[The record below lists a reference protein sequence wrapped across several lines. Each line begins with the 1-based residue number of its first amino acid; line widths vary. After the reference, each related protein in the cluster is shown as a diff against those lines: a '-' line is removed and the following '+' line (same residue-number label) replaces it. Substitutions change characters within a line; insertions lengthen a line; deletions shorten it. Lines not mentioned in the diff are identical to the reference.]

1 VNRNRSHQLGFT
13 LIELMIVVSII
24 GILAAVAISAY
35 GDYVVK
41 SKLAEA
47 SELVNPVRQ
56 AVSHY
61 YDRWGQFP
69 KNNASAGLPPA
80 NALRGRYVAE
90 IEVRDGVIG
99 LLLDNVRPDAI
110 DGKRIFF
117 RPTVNQ
123 ANPTSA
129 ILWVVNEV
137 QPSAGYKTSGN
148 VWGDYSI
155 APQYL
160 PKSFGDY
167 R

>member
-1 VNRNRSHQLGFT
+1 MNRNSSRQLGFT

-24 GILAAVAISAY
+24 GVLAAVAIPAY
-35 GDYVVK
+35 QDYIVK

-56 AVSHY
+56 AVSQY

-99 LLLDNVRPDAI
+99 LLLGNIRPNAI

-117 RPTVNQ
+117 RPSVNQ

-129 ILWVVNEV
+129 ILWVVNDF
-137 QPSAGYKTSGN
+137 QPSAGYKARGDL
-148 VWGDYSI
+148 WGDYSVD
-155 APQYL
+155 ALYL

-167 R
+167 K